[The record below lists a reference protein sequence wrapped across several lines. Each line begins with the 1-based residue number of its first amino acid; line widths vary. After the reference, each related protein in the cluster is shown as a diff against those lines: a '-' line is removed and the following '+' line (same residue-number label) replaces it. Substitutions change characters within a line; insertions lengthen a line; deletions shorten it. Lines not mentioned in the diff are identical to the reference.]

1 MQCVTVTDNTTHPY
15 LQYQGGYRYIFL
27 RAPLVLQTPFGSRSR
42 LNAGGSWGW
51 AREPYK
57 RERVV
62 GPCEN
67 GGRSGGEKE
76 SMVN

>member
-1 MQCVTVTDNTTHPY
+1 MAHVRLREVRQRTDAV
-15 LQYQGGYRYIFL
+15 GEDSGK
-27 RAPLVLQTPFGSRSR
+27 
-42 LNAGGSWGW
+42 WGW